1 MCSVCVFVAA
11 AAASVSCCG
20 GIYAIANNFLCVE
33 IFSLLSFSSPL
44 GSWWCTLD
52 QAIAVIT
59 YMFTNA
65 HCCPYNTRR
74 PGGSNITANSS
85 EYNVVRFM
93 SYHTATAAAG
103 PLRITCCWCS
113 WLCVYVVVAGL
124 WLFCTYFIFL
134 ELCFKIL
141 WLHICVDEVCSSNSN
156 CSLMTPM
163 SLGQGMALS
172 NQQYI
177 SFPFK

>member
-11 AAASVSCCG
+11 VAAFASVSCCG

-44 GSWWCTLD
+44 RSWWCTLD

-93 SYHTATAAAG
+93 SYHTATNGSRSFAHYM
-103 PLRITCCWCS
+103 LLVFMIVCVCCCCWFMA
-113 WLCVYVVVAGL
+113 L
-124 WLFCTYFIFL
+124 
-134 ELCFKIL
+134 
-141 WLHICVDEVCSSNSN
+141 LHIFYFSR
-156 CSLMTPM
+156 
-163 SLGQGMALS
+163 ALL
-172 NQQYI
+172 
-177 SFPFK
+177 